1 MPVTENQGFL
11 GRSILSIRRNQV
23 ASMEGGHEQELED
36 IELFTKHIADR
47 FHDLSPLLSEENK
60 DKDDKGLPLPLSLP
74 WLRKLLDAFLCCEAE
89 FKAMFIL
96 RRNPAHMAKPPFDRL
111 ITEMLDRSVKA
122 LDICNAI
129 SHGID
134 CAHRW
139 QKQAEI
145 AISALEQ
152 RPLSEG
158 QFRRAN
164 KALAMLVASMNMDD
178 GGRTTERSWSFGLR
192 GSIAPTPTA
201 KDRTALGHL
210 RSLSWS
216 VSKTWSSSKQ
226 LQAMAAN
233 LAAPRGAEMNGLAS
247 PIYTMST
254 VLVFVAWVLV
264 TSIPC
269 QDRGGMNM
277 HFPLPPKQLA
287 WAGPM
292 ISLQEKIAE
301 EWRKREKKSS
311 AGLLEELQ
319 RLEKCASRLIELG
332 ESIQFPLE
340 EEKVEEIRVQANDLA
355 DTCRSLEEELVPFQR
370 QVREVFHGIVRS
382 RTEVLEFM
390 GQANRVSTPVLQ

>member
-1 MPVTENQGFL
+1 MPVTENPGGFL

-23 ASMEGGHEQELED
+23 ASMEGGHDQELED
-36 IELFTKHIADR
+36 IDLFTKHIADR
-47 FHDLSPLLSEENK
+47 FHELSPLNEENK
-60 DKDDKGLPLPLSLP
+60 DDNKSLLSLP

-89 FKAMFIL
+89 FKAMIIL
-96 RRNPAHMAKPPFDRL
+96 RRNPSHMAKPPFDRL

-134 CAHRW
+134 SAHHW
-139 QKQAEI
+139 QKRAEI
-145 AISALEQ
+145 AVLALEQ

-158 QFRRAN
+158 QFRRAK
-164 KALAMLVASMNMDD
+164 KALTTLVATMNHDD
-178 GGRTTERSWSFGLR
+178 KGGKTTERSWSFGMR
-192 GSIAPTPTA
+192 GSVAPTG
-201 KDRTALGHL
+201 KDRTSGAHL

-216 VSKTWSSSKQ
+216 VSKTWSASKQ

-233 LAAPRGAEMNGLAS
+233 LAAPRGADMNGLAL

-254 VLVFVAWVLV
+254 VLMFVAWVLV
-264 TSIPC
+264 TAIPC
-269 QDRGGMNM
+269 QDRGGLNM
-277 HFPLPPKQLA
+277 HFPVPPKQLA

-301 EWRKREKKSS
+301 EWRKREKKSFV
-311 AGLLEELQ
+311 GLMEELQ
-319 RLEKCASRLIELG
+319 RLEKCASGLIELG
-332 ESIQFPLE
+332 ETIQFPLE
-340 EEKVEEIRVQANDLA
+340 EEKMEEIQVQANDLA

-382 RTEVLEFM
+382 RTEVLDFM
-390 GQANRVSTPVLQ
+390 GQAQANRVSTPVLH